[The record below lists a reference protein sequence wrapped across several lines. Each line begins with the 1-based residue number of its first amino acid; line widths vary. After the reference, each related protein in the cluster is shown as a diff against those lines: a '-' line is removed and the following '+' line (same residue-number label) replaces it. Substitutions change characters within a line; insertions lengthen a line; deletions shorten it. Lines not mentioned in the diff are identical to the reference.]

1 MRVEDVT
8 GIIIVVAVL
17 ALVILLAGAPIGSQR
32 GAASRAT
39 IRAEQEASIANHEL
53 AGLTLPRVIDLI
65 GTSDWRIGG
74 TSGVDLLR
82 TNIGPGGHASID
94 TEMTKAMVSASWGTP
109 DAVGVNGRYIY
120 YQPPYGEVHVGFTNY
135 GTPTKPRVATFL
147 FTVLYPAY
155 FKREH
160 PTWTD
165 ATCML
170 VAAERLALGMTAEMA
185 LASWGKPSDI
195 NRSVGSRGVNEQ
207 WVYRALIAPY
217 STRYIYFENGVL
229 TSWQE

>member
-17 ALVILLAGAPIGSQR
+17 ALVILLAGAPIGGQR

-39 IRAEQEASIANHEL
+39 IRAEQEASIAKHEV
-53 AGLTLPRVIDLI
+53 GGMTLPSVIDLI
-65 GTSDWRIGG
+65 GISDLRMRGITGG
-74 TSGVDLLR
+74 AL
-82 TNIGPGGHASID
+82 NIGPGGRVSID
-94 TEMTKAMVSASWGTP
+94 TEMTAAMVSASWGTP
-109 DAVGVNGRYIY
+109 DAIEVNGRYVY

-165 ATCML
+165 ATCTL
-170 VAAERLALGMTAEMA
+170 VAAESLALGMTAEMA

-195 NRSVGSRGVNEQ
+195 NRSVGSWGVNEQ